1 MKKRMMSL
9 ISLALVGAMILPNAV
24 IADEAA
30 ADEGKVLNIQVC
42 TDSQK
47 PISSFSHTVRLSN
60 QMILLSMVAGKTLL

>member
-30 ADEGKVLNIQVC
+30 ADEGKVLNWLHKE
-42 TDSQK
+42 DE
-47 PISSFSHTVRLSN
+47 RLW
-60 QMILLSMVAGKTLL
+60 

>member
-30 ADEGKVLNIQVC
+30 ADEGKVLNIQVWNEEFKSRI
-42 TDSQK
+42 TDHY
-47 PISSFSHTVRLSN
+47 PGYEAVDDTH
-60 QMILLSMVAGKTLL
+60 GKICYVDVN

>member
-30 ADEGKVLNIQVC
+30 DEGKVLNIQCWNEEFKSRV
-42 TDSQK
+42 TDHYPGYEVVDGLRK
-47 PISSFSHTVRLSN
+47 HAAEKRR
-60 QMILLSMVAGKTLL
+60 GER